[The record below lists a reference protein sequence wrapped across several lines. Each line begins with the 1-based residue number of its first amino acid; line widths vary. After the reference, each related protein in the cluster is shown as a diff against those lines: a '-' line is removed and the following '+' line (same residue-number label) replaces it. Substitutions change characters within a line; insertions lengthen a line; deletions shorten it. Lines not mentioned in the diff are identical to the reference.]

1 MTTVVKSNIK
11 GARLINSQ
19 FFNLNAEKQE
29 RIING
34 AMKEFVLRGFEKAST
49 NEIVKEA
56 QISKGSL
63 FHYFNNKKDLYLF
76 LIEDAKKA
84 ADMVL
89 GKINMDER
97 DIFKRL
103 SGTGLVKLDIQK
115 RYPLLFDFLRSVA
128 VEDSKEVKVDTQQI
142 LGSILQEGFSK
153 IYENIDWSKFKEG
166 TDPEKAL
173 HILNWTMTGFAEM
186 QMSKAGALDRD
197 GAVILKEWES
207 YSELL
212 KQAFYK
218 EGE

>member
-1 MTTVVKSNIK
+1 M
-11 GARLINSQ
+11 
-19 FFNLNAEKQE
+19 NAEKQE